1 MKTMKRPCPHIA
13 PAITPLLIAGAI
25 FIEVSPGGSEF
36 KFIHHLSKGSTPQYS
51 SELAT
56 INGIKYWVNNEL
68 HYDKDC
74 GFSCSICGLA
84 VSWLQKDGV
93 INAI

>member
-1 MKTMKRPCPHIA
+1 MKRPCSHIA
-13 PAITPLLIAGAI
+13 PAIDPLLSAGAI
-25 FIEVSPGGSEF
+25 FTEVSPGSSEF
-36 KFIHHLSKGSTPQYS
+36 KFIHHLNKGATPQYA
-51 SELAT
+51 SELAR
-56 INGIKYWVNNEL
+56 INGIKYWANNDS

-74 GFSCSICGLA
+74 GFSCSKCGLA